1 MPDLWIKGLNKKL
14 DRCSISVRTGKD
26 AIYLVATL
34 PSKSDPGKQ
43 QQQRV
48 PTGCKASQPEDR
60 KRVKELAFKLDE
72 DLVCGT
78 FSWSDWTKDK
88 LKEGPTKDREVI
100 TFGELAQAIEDR
112 FDANYPDA
120 PKRVAVS
127 TPAR

>member
-1 MPDLWIKGLNKKL
+1 M
-14 DRCSISVRTGKD
+14 
-26 AIYLVATL
+26 
-34 PSKSDPGKQ
+34 
-43 QQQRV
+43 

-72 DLVCGT
+72 DLVCGNVQLERL
-78 FSWSDWTKDK
+78 DKDK

-120 PKRVAVS
+120 PKEGRGVYTSKVKPAINRIKLLGGTADMASICSVVAS
-127 TPAR
+127 IESPSSRKEHWINHLWRN

>member
-100 TFGELAQAIEDR
+100 TFGELAQAIED
-112 FDANYPDA
+112 N
-120 PKRVAVS
+120 S
-127 TPAR
+127 TRTS